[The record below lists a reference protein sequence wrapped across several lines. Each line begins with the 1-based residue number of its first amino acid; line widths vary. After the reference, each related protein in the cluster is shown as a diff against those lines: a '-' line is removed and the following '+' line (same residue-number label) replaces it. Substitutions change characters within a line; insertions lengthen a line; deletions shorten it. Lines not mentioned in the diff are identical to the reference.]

1 MPTERA
7 ADGTPI
13 VQFDVALEVS
23 PFDLLQ
29 RIDSSAPPV
38 LVDVREGD
46 PELTLEGATR
56 WQGAGWAPPADTDTV
71 LFDDDGSRSVAI
83 AAELRQQ
90 GHERVRALFGGI
102 ELYAFCLDPEIVGVD
117 THLRPKGEK
126 V

>member
-13 VQFDVALEVS
+13 VRFDVGLEVS

-46 PELTLEGATR
+46 LELTLEGAMR
-56 WQGAGWAPPADTDTV
+56 WPGAAWAPPTDTDTV
-71 LFDDDGSRSVAI
+71 LFDDDGSRAVAI
-83 AAELRQQ
+83 AAELRQK

-117 THLRPKGEK
+117 THLRRKSAE